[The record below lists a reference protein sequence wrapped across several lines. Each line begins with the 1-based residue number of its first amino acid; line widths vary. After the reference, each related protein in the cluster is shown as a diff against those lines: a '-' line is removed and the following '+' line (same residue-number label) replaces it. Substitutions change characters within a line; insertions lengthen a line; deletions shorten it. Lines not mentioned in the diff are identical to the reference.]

1 MFQRIEEW
9 ILNVGFCLSFL
20 IYFAVSSILS
30 ELNKN
35 NTKTKQ
41 LLHCQWYKIRK
52 SPPKFPFMSSCSGT
66 GVTRT
71 WLHRSVK
78 SY

>member
-20 IYFAVSSILS
+20 IYFAVSILS

-35 NTKTKQ
+35 NTKNQAVVALSVVQDKE
-41 LLHCQWYKIRK
+41 I
-52 SPPKFPFMSSCSGT
+52 SP
-66 GVTRT
+66 
-71 WLHRSVK
+71 
-78 SY
+78 